1 MFYLNVQTLL
11 KTYFQTCIFQIP
23 SFLTISL
30 LADSLSE
37 DSESSSED
45 SESSSE
51 DSESSSGSDAS
62 EERHQ
67 KNVKNPPGESEAFWK
82 ENTIRIHLVTFNH
95 KEFKKKWK
103 YHTKKEVVG
112 AILMNLFICLG

>member
-1 MFYLNVQTLL
+1 MVFIVQIMVFYLNVQTLL

-45 SESSSE
+45 SESSS
-51 DSESSSGSDAS
+51 GSDAS
-62 EERHQ
+62 EVSMED
-67 KNVKNPPGESEAFWK
+67 PPGESEAFWK
-82 ENTIRIHLVTFNH
+82 ETRIRTSLVRLKH
-95 KEFKKKWK
+95 KEFMKKWGGRRGP
-103 YHTKKEVVG
+103 TKKQVVG
-112 AILMNLFICLG
+112 SILKNFFWCSG